1 MYSNG
6 KFINE
11 SEFQDHQGK
20 NQMEQYDYD
29 PDSIEMTAQKT
40 NSELF
45 YQRTV
50 LTHQQPYK
58 FLSQIGGKSAQIQQ
72 FVKNKK
78 QQQLE
83 QKELQKEIT
92 KKQQQIQTAQDTL
105 N

>member
-1 MYSNG
+1 M
-6 KFINE
+6 
-11 SEFQDHQGK
+11 
-20 NQMEQYDYD
+20 
-29 PDSIEMTAQKT
+29 
-40 NSELF
+40 
-45 YQRTV
+45 
-50 LTHQQPYK
+50 THQQPYK